1 MIDTHAHAHF
11 NAYKSDMDEVIK
23 RSLEKG
29 AIINLVGTQ
38 SDTSRKAIEVA
49 EKYDEVY
56 ASVGL
61 HPEHLFSK
69 HVDEEE
75 TSFISRE
82 ENFDYEYYKKL
93 ASHPKVIG
101 IGECGLDF
109 YRIPEGMTKD
119 QMLPRQKEVFL
130 GHIKLAQELDLPM
143 VIHCREAH
151 EELLAILTVI
161 ARSVATKQS
170 HYLQTNLIGSENE
183 WIATPP
189 TLREARN
196 DKTLRGT
203 IHCYTSN
210 WSNAQK
216 YLAMGFYIGF
226 TGVITFPPLK
236 KNPQAQ
242 ADLLAVVKKMP
253 LDRILLE
260 TDCPYLSPIPYRGN
274 RGEPWMIEAT
284 AAKIAELRGMKLE
297 EVLEATTENAKELF
311 TKIIF

>member
-11 NAYKSDMDEVIK
+11 NAYKDDMDEVIK

-29 AIINLVGTQ
+29 VIMNLVGTQ
-38 SDTSRKAIEVA
+38 ADTSQKAIEVA
-49 EKYDEVY
+49 EKYDGVY

-75 TSFISRE
+75 TSFQSRE
-82 ENFDYEYYKKL
+82 ESFDYEYYKKL

-109 YRIPEGMTKD
+109 YRIPDGMTKE
-119 QMLPRQKEVFL
+119 QMFPRQKEVFL
-130 GHIKLAQELDLPM
+130 QHIKLAQEMNLPM

-151 EELLAILTVI
+151 EELIAILRSIVI
-161 ARSVATKQS
+161 PTEAEESLDPMPQQPRDFS
-170 HYLQTNLIGSENE
+170 
-183 WIATPP
+183 TPP
-189 TLREARN
+189 PVGGSARN
-196 DKTLRGT
+196 DSNKRLTGT

-210 WSNAQK
+210 WANAQK
-216 YLAMGFYIGF
+216 YLELGFYIGF

-236 KNPQAQ
+236 ANPQAQ
-242 ADLLAVVKKMP
+242 FELLEVVKNMP
-253 LDRILLE
+253 MDRILLE
-260 TDCPYLSPIPYRGN
+260 TDCPYLSPIPYRGK

-297 EVLEATTENAKELF
+297 EVLEATTENAKRLF
-311 TKIIF
+311 TKII

>member
-11 NAYKSDMDEVIK
+11 NAYKTDMDEVIQ
-23 RSLEKG
+23 RSLDKG
-29 AIINLVGTQ
+29 VIMNLVGTQ
-38 SDTSRKAIEVA
+38 ADTSKNGIEVA
-49 EKYDEVY
+49 EKYDGVY

-75 TSFISRE
+75 TSFVSRE

-109 YRIPEGMTKD
+109 YRIPEGMTKE
-119 QMLPRQKEVFL
+119 QMFPKQKEVFL
-130 GHIKLAQELDLPM
+130 KQIKLAQELDLPM

-151 EELLAILTVI
+151 DELAVILSE
-161 ARSVATKQS
+161 AK
-170 HYLQTNLIGSENE
+170 NLV
-183 WIATPP
+183 
-189 TLREARN
+189 
-196 DKTLRGT
+196 RGT

-210 WSNAQK
+210 WENAQK
-216 YLAMGFYIGF
+216 YLALGFYIGF
-226 TGVITFPPLK
+226 TGVVTFPPLK
-236 KNPQAQ
+236 ANPQAQ
-242 ADLLAVVKKMP
+242 FELLEVVRRIP

-260 TDCPYLSPIPYRGN
+260 TDCPYLSPIPYRGK

-284 AAKIAELRGMKLE
+284 AAKIAELKGIKLE
-297 EVLEATTENAKELF
+297 GVLEATTENAKKLF
-311 TKIIF
+311 TKIG